1 MHTKLLNAF
10 VAALALGT
18 TNAFPTPMGN
28 SPKDNTDLIAQL
40 ITTPTQVKRYRKLLT
55 DESGNKLLEGDR
67 LTNATIWDFEQN
79 GSAIPGGQGGAAS
92 SANLETFPY
101 LIDSGVTLTM
111 GILGPCG
118 IFLPHVHP
126 RANEFFVVTDGQVDF
141 GTLLELG
148 LYDNLAP
155 NPEIGGTLTKNKGT
169 LFPKG
174 SVHFQVNN
182 NPDCKPA
189 TIYTALTS
197 EDAGSTPVLMDPLP
211 GNATVGMRKRVD
223 AGDFESVRAVTPLHI
238 TKIVDECLAR
248 CHAS

>member
-1 MHTKLLNAF
+1 M
-10 VAALALGT
+10 
-18 TNAFPTPMGN
+18 
-28 SPKDNTDLIAQL
+28 
-40 ITTPTQVKRYRKLLT
+40 
-55 DESGNKLLEGDR
+55 
-67 LTNATIWDFEQN
+67 
-79 GSAIPGGQGGAAS
+79 
-92 SANLETFPY
+92 
-101 LIDSGVTLTM
+101 TM

-126 RANEFFVVTDGQVDF
+126 RANEFFVVTEGQVDF
-141 GTLLELG
+141 GTLLEIG
-148 LYDNLAP
+148 LFADLAS
-155 NPEIGGTLTKNKGT
+155 NSEIGGTLTKNKGT

-189 TIYTALTS
+189 TIYTTLTS
-197 EDAGSTPVLMDPLP
+197 EDAGSTSVLMDPLP

-238 TKIVDECLAR
+238 AKIVDECLVH